1 MEIDEIVAANFSS
14 LFEKNLLQEMCSNGV
29 LKYAE
34 KDKIIL
40 EIRREINFIP
50 LIVFGVAKVM
60 RRDGKGNGIML
71 HYLSEKQSS
80 AIAITYALENKK
92 SEVRIKAESYVKYI
106 AIPAKVVNL
115 WFDKYKSWRAFYF
128 RLNQRQTSFLIEKI
142 NDIAFTGLENRLLK
156 YIKNTSLIK
165 KSDTIYRKH
174 FDIARDL
181 KVSREAVSRILK
193 KLENDKILT
202 LGRNKITLN

>member
-1 MEIDEIVAANFSS
+1 M
-14 LFEKNLLQEMCSNGV
+14 
-29 LKYAE
+29 
-34 KDKIIL
+34 
-40 EIRREINFIP
+40 
-50 LIVFGVAKVM
+50 
-60 RRDGKGNGIML
+60 
-71 HYLSEKQSS
+71 
-80 AIAITYALENKK
+80 ENKK

-128 RLNQRQTSFLIEKI
+128 KLNQRQTSFLIEKI